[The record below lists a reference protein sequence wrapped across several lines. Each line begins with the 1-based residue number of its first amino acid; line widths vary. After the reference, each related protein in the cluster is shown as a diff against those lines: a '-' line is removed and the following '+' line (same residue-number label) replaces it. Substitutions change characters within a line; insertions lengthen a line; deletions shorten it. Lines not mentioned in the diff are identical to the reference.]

1 MYRNDGEN
9 EQMIYIAD
17 APENIASLCSELTDY
32 GFDVYDN
39 SEGIIVRSADYDIE
53 NITDLLD
60 EYGTFYSLQSRDDA
74 LCMQK
79 CGIVKNLLEEIDIG
93 IVNVGNGEYCLC
105 DFDAICNGGS
115 FLLDD
120 EPVKYSSLPEIL
132 DNEIVKDRI
141 AESVLQLLKQEL
153 EQENYEI
160 SDDDFPE
167 TAVQWQNKIFASYDY
182 NVFKQD
188 KPEADIL
195 TRIIANR
202 VELPLEELT
211 ADNVSREQ
219 VVQLIN
225 AVNREPDIKM
235 SRTDNDII
243 KANERA

>member
-1 MYRNDGEN
+1 MYRNDGEK

-17 APENIASLCSELTDY
+17 TPENIASLCSELTDY
-32 GFDVYDN
+32 GFDVYDS
-39 SEGIIVRSADYDIE
+39 SEGIIVRSADYDID

-74 LCMQK
+74 RCMQK
-79 CGIVKNLLEEIDIG
+79 CATVKNLLEEIDIG
-93 IVNVGNGEYCLC
+93 IVNVGDGYCLC
-105 DFDAICNGGS
+105 DFDAVCNDGP

-120 EPVKYSSLPEIL
+120 EPVKYLSLPEIL
-132 DNEIVKDRI
+132 DNHIIKDRI
-141 AESVLQLLKQEL
+141 SENVFQLLKQEL

-160 SDDDFPE
+160 SEDDFPE

-182 NVFKQD
+182 NVFKQ
-188 KPEADIL
+188 KRPEADIL

-211 ADNVSREQ
+211 ADNVSKEQ
-219 VVQLIN
+219 VAHLIN

-235 SRTDNDII
+235 NRTENDII
-243 KANERA
+243 KTNERA